1 MSEFQKDIG
10 KEVIPEVDKHGF
22 TIRTPISDDECILK
36 CLQNCINLC
45 GLDRKQVRRLII
57 ERGGKVL

>member
-10 KEVIPEVDKHGF
+10 KEVIPTVDKHGF
-22 TIRTPISDDECILK
+22 TIKPPISDEECILQ
-36 CLQNCINLC
+36 CLKNCINLC
-45 GLDRKQVRRLII
+45 GLDKKQVQRLII